1 MKLTPEQHLIPTVQT
16 YQPIY
21 QKIPRLIHQTIRQRY
36 IRSFLDDGHYFT
48 PCSKFSDKVE
58 FRYGYCLFD
67 FHLTSAKGL
76 QRCVQRTRSIP
87 EVNQWIDS
95 TGVSC
100 WVRNI
105 KDESRM
111 WKVHGWNGPAI
122 RISMDAD
129 AFVQRIKSQTNEIA
143 HGDVT
148 YGGRPS
154 HVRPQFLGCWQL
166 GEASD
171 AIHHLF
177 FHKRLKYTWED
188 EFRVVLFS
196 NQGRSIKMN
205 PELIDSVEISPLGNL
220 DPALGSEL
228 REVFGDRL
236 IESEADRKTLES
248 RSNKIDE
255 TVTSDKLRPMFEELG
270 RLETHSTL
278 IGKGWNDPKSSEP
291 IEPIIKVTREIREL
305 KKAILAE
312 QAATKGDALAPEGV

>member
-1 MKLTPEQHLIPTVQT
+1 
-16 YQPIY
+16 
-21 QKIPRLIHQTIRQRY
+21 
-36 IRSFLDDGHYFT
+36 
-48 PCSKFSDKVE
+48 
-58 FRYGYCLFD
+58 
-67 FHLTSAKGL
+67 
-76 QRCVQRTRSIP
+76 
-87 EVNQWIDS
+87 
-95 TGVSC
+95 
-100 WVRNI
+100 
-105 KDESRM
+105 
-111 WKVHGWNGPAI
+111 
-122 RISMDAD
+122 
-129 AFVQRIKSQTNEIA
+129 
-143 HGDVT
+143 
-148 YGGRPS
+148 
-154 HVRPQFLGCWQL
+154 
-166 GEASD
+166 
-171 AIHHLF
+171 
-177 FHKRLKYTWED
+177 
-188 EFRVVLFS
+188 
-196 NQGRSIKMN
+196 MN